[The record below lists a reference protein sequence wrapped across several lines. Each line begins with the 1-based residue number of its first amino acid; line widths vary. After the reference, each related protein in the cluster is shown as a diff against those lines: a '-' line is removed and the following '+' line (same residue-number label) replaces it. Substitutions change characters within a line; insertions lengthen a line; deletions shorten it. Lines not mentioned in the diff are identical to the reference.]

1 MDLLNNP
8 IPAQEFV
15 RLDSAS
21 DCVRCAPTHRLRG
34 ASFRSDRQP
43 SVGLVH
49 RIANLNVAAPA
60 HAEDAEAVKAVG
72 NALLLKDFNLTIGR
86 GQHTL
91 IRGRNGVGKTS
102 LFRTIGGLWCATNTR
117 RKWP

>member
-1 MDLLNNP
+1 MRPNASAEPRRSEAISNQALL
-8 IPAQEFV
+8 A
-15 RLDSAS
+15 
-21 DCVRCAPTHRLRG
+21 C
-34 ASFRSDRQP
+34 
-43 SVGLVH
+43 VH

-72 NALLLKDFNLTIGR
+72 DALLLADFNLTIGR

>member
-1 MDLLNNP
+1 M
-8 IPAQEFV
+8 
-15 RLDSAS
+15 
-21 DCVRCAPTHRLRG
+21 
-34 ASFRSDRQP
+34 
-43 SVGLVH
+43 H

-72 NALLLKDFNLTIGR
+72 DALLLKDFNLTIGR

-102 LFRTIGGLWCATNTR
+102 LFRTIGGLWYAANTQ
-117 RKWP
+117 PLANAP

>member
-1 MDLLNNP
+1 
-8 IPAQEFV
+8 
-15 RLDSAS
+15 
-21 DCVRCAPTHRLRG
+21 
-34 ASFRSDRQP
+34 
-43 SVGLVH
+43 VH

-60 HAEDAEAVKAVG
+60 HASDAEAVKAVG
-72 NALLLKDFNLTIGR
+72 DALLLADFNLTIGR

>member
-1 MDLLNNP
+1 MGD
-8 IPAQEFV
+8 
-15 RLDSAS
+15 
-21 DCVRCAPTHRLRG
+21 
-34 ASFRSDRQP
+34 
-43 SVGLVH
+43 
-49 RIANLNVAAPA
+49 
-60 HAEDAEAVKAVG
+60 
-72 NALLLKDFNLTIGR
+72 ALLLADFNLTIGR